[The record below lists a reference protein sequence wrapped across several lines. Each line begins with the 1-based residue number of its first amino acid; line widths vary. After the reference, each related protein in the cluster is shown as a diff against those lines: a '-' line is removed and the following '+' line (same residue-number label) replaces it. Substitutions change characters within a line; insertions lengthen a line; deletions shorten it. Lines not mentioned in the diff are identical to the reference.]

1 MHRSDA
7 PVAINWT
14 SAKIKVLGVYIGNEN
29 LDEANWRPRLDS
41 IEKCLASW
49 QSRSLSYQ
57 GKALVLNALVLSR
70 VWYLASLIHMP
81 DWVLREL
88 NSLCFKFFWS
98 GKRDLVA
105 RAVVNQPT
113 DLGGFA
119 VVNTQFKT
127 FALLVQW
134 VQYLGV
140 TYDLLVF

>member
-1 MHRSDA
+1 M
-7 PVAINWT
+7 
-14 SAKIKVLGVYIGNEN
+14 
-29 LDEANWRPRLDS
+29 
-41 IEKCLASW
+41 
-49 QSRSLSYQ
+49 
-57 GKALVLNALVLSR
+57 
-70 VWYLASLIHMP
+70 
-81 DWVLREL
+81 
-88 NSLCFKFFWS
+88 
-98 GKRDLVA
+98 A